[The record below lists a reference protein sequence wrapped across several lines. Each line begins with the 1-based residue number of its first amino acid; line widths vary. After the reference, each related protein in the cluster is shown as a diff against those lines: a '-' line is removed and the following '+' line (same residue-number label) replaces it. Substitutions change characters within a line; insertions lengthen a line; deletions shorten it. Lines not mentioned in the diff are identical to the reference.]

1 MTMSILLSRKHDLN
15 AQWLSTVARYVEN
28 CSLRFLL
35 NDLKRGRHRGVRNQD
50 DMGTSDAAGSNF
62 GNSSIF
68 GGHQGRCF
76 NFIFAVQY
84 EDQLRDIPYFGFSG
98 KVSLK

>member
-1 MTMSILLSRKHDLN
+1 MSILLSQKHDLN

-28 CSLRFLL
+28 FSLRFLL
-35 NDLKRGRHRGVRNQD
+35 SYLKRGRHRGVRNQD

-68 GGHQGRCF
+68 GGHQEGVLVVLILRYFFCSTSG
-76 NFIFAVQY
+76 NFAV
-84 EDQLRDIPYFGFSG
+84 IF
-98 KVSLK
+98 KT